1 MEMKQKGERRKG
13 REREMIKLVNLRQK
27 EKIIER
33 EKNIE
38 KMKRERNTMREVKRD
53 EKQGVRKKL

>member
-1 MEMKQKGERRKG
+1 M
-13 REREMIKLVNLRQK
+13 
-27 EKIIER
+27 IER
-33 EKNIE
+33 KKNID